1 MTPKMLFSGASLQQ
15 AILAAARHFGIE
27 SEVVAYHVREQRQ
40 GIVRGRQR
48 IVIEVDPAAPR
59 AAAPV
64 SVPPPR
70 ATPPVVA
77 PVALASRPVELT
89 APVRRSS
96 PADARPQRTE
106 VPQISRRDLAGL
118 PLATGPEA
126 EAVAMALQYLS
137 SLAGVRIDGR
147 VVQAGD
153 GLHVDL
159 GGEGQ
164 AKLVAEDASLL
175 EALEQLLPRAVRGL
189 HGSAVALSIDSGGV
203 REQILEDLRRMA
215 IDAAERVRS
224 SGQSE
229 TLSEMNPAERR
240 IVHMALAENPAVATE
255 SLGTGTIKRIQ
266 IRPR

>member
-1 MTPKMLFSGASLQQ
+1 M
-15 AILAAARHFGIE
+15 
-27 SEVVAYHVREQRQ
+27 VAYRVREQRQ

-59 AAAPV
+59 STAAAA
-64 SVPPPR
+64 VPAVR
-70 ATPPVVA
+70 SA
-77 PVALASRPVELT
+77 PQPAALAPASRPEERA
-89 APVRRSS
+89 APARRPS
-96 PADARPQRTE
+96 PAESRPPRVETPRIS
-106 VPQISRRDLAGL
+106 PQDLASL
-118 PLATGPEA
+118 PRATGPEA
-126 EAVAMALQYLS
+126 EAVSVALQYLA

-159 GGEGQ
+159 GGEGR

-189 HGSAVALSIDSGGV
+189 HGSPVALSIDSGGV
-203 REQILEDLRRMA
+203 REQILEDLRRLA

-224 SGQSE
+224 SGQPE

-240 IVHMALAENPAVATE
+240 IVHLALAENPDVATE

>member
-1 MTPKMLFSGASLQQ
+1 
-15 AILAAARHFGIE
+15 
-27 SEVVAYHVREQRQ
+27 
-40 GIVRGRQR
+40 
-48 IVIEVDPAAPR
+48 
-59 AAAPV
+59 
-64 SVPPPR
+64 
-70 ATPPVVA
+70 
-77 PVALASRPVELT
+77 
-89 APVRRSS
+89 
-96 PADARPQRTE
+96 
-106 VPQISRRDLAGL
+106 
-118 PLATGPEA
+118 
-126 EAVAMALQYLS
+126 MALQYLS

-189 HGSAVALSIDSGGV
+189 QRFGGGAVDRLRRDV

-215 IDAAERVRS
+215 IDTAERVRS